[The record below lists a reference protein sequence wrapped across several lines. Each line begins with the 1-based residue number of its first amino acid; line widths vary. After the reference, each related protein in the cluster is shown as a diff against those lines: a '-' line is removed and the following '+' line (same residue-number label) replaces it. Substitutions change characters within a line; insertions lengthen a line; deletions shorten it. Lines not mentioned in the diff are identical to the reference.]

1 MSRKALKMGYRSVD
15 IMYMSRTKIK
25 VGHKRRNIVHMSQTK
40 TKPGHKR
47 RNIVYMSQTKTKL
60 GQRKEDIVYMSS
72 NVRHRTWYLYE
83 ENIYRKEKKMENH
96 TIVTLKKGEGRTIKE
111 GGAWIFDIEI
121 DTIVGTYAKGDVVTI
136 HDFDGYPMG
145 KGFINQN
152 SKIRIRM
159 LTRHADQEINE
170 NFLRMRVKNAWE

>member
-1 MSRKALKMGYRSVD
+1 
-15 IMYMSRTKIK
+15 
-25 VGHKRRNIVHMSQTK
+25 MSQTK

-96 TIVTLKKGEGRTIKE
+96 TIVTLKKGEGRTIKA
-111 GGAWIFDIEI
+111 GGAWIFDNEI
-121 DTIVGTYAKGDVVTI
+121 DTDRKSVV
-136 HDFDGYPMG
+136 
-145 KGFINQN
+145 
-152 SKIRIRM
+152 
-159 LTRHADQEINE
+159 
-170 NFLRMRVKNAWE
+170 